1 MIVSELVAH
10 FGWEELSRQIPI
22 RCFTHE
28 PSVSSSLKFLR
39 RTPWAKKKVEDL
51 YLVMRGA
58 AGREGHGGGGQPLGF
73 VRRDPLLKE
82 GVPGGPVRKAL
93 HHGGSAADGTEGA
106 VAHGEVVVD
115 EVEFGLLPSLEDHL
129 LRAGETNLSVRHED
143 LHRLAIG

>member
-1 MIVSELVAH
+1 MNNRPQPNNPLHGITLEMIVSELVAH

-58 AGREGHGGGGQPLGF
+58 G
-73 VRRDPLLKE
+73 
-82 GVPGGPVRKAL
+82 
-93 HHGGSAADGTEGA
+93 
-106 VAHGEVVVD
+106 
-115 EVEFGLLPSLEDHL
+115 
-129 LRAGETNLSVRHED
+129 
-143 LHRLAIG
+143 